1 MISKGALTKINPAT
15 LVASTTLDS
24 SKQLSKEIFGYDFVG
39 LLVKLF
45 IFYSVGFVIAKVME
59 AIIFSRG
66 VFTTLANLFGFQIPN
81 SEQLPT
87 ALINLFGE
95 TGLHGFKFWDF
106 VKIISVLL
114 VIAEFFQYLNTQK
127 MTGGKPSPMTMGIFT
142 LIIISLGLVT
152 IPELLKRIKGMDFN
166 LESLR

>member
-15 LVASTTLDS
+15 AIGSMTLDS
-24 SKQLSKEIFGYDFVG
+24 GKQLSKEIFGYDFVG

-45 IFYSVGFVIAKVME
+45 IFYAVAFVIAKVME

-66 VFTTLANLFGFQIPN
+66 VFTTLANLLGFQIPN

-87 ALINLFGE
+87 SLINLFGE
-95 TGLHGFKFWDF
+95 QGFHGFKFWDI
-106 VKIISVLL
+106 VKMISILMVT
-114 VIAEFFQYLNTQK
+114 AEFFQYLNTQK
-127 MTGGKPSPMTMGIFT
+127 SLGGKPSPMTMGIFT